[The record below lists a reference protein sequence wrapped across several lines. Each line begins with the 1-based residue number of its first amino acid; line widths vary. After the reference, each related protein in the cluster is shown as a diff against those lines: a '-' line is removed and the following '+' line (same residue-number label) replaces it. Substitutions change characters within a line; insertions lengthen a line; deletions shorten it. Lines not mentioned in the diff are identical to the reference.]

1 MLSHTSDVSGWDQRV
16 TREGPCDWNKCTSLL
31 EPQEPW
37 WTPGMAAG
45 YDVMTVGYRVGEVVR
60 CITGRAFGR
69 FFAEE
74 IAGPLGTDF
83 QIGLAASNF
92 SRVANVVSRPPVAA
106 LLMFRRRAP
115 RRQRPSTFAAE
126 WPMPDTRNPPRA
138 RE

>member
-1 MLSHTSDVSGWDQRV
+1 
-16 TREGPCDWNKCTSLL
+16 
-31 EPQEPW
+31 
-37 WTPGMAAG
+37 MAAG

-83 QIGLAASNF
+83 QIGLRARN
-92 SRVANVVSRPPVAA
+92 SRGWPMSCHGRRLPLCLCSAGE
-106 LLMFRRRAP
+106 RRAV
-115 RRQRPSTFAAE
+115 SALTFAAE